1 MRREIRLL
9 NIISRL
15 EGEEEIRRVIKR
27 VIQEVHS
34 SETGEV
40 VLEVIEEVGRAWRR
54 MLERNRESMQEE
66 EVCQRDGEQTLM
78 RKAINIGM
86 VLVARRRGNRQL
98 HID

>member
-1 MRREIRLL
+1 ML

-66 EVCQRDGEQTLM
+66 EV
-78 RKAINIGM
+78 
-86 VLVARRRGNRQL
+86 
-98 HID
+98 